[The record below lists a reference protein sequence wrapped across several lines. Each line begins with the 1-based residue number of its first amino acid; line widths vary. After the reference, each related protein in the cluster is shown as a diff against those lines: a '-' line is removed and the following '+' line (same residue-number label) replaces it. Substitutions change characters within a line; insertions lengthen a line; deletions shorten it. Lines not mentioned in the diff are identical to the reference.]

1 MAGFGGFSAWMHT
14 HLLCFSFEVGMT
26 LTHQMG
32 QLSKETCPHI
42 LSCESPLG
50 EASCLPGN
58 RGEGLSEWQLEGEDA
73 CFLPMGNGV
82 KKSFQPDSLTGQ
94 NAMSQRKC
102 NSYHYHLLTLKDEK
116 WDPAENVCTAS
127 VAAQGLCLVVCSQ
140 T

>member
-50 EASCLPGN
+50 EANCLLGN
-58 RGEGLSEWQLEGEDA
+58 GAEGLSEWQLQGEDA
-73 CFLPMGNGV
+73 WVLPMGNGV
-82 KKSFQPDSLTGQ
+82 
-94 NAMSQRKC
+94 
-102 NSYHYHLLTLKDEK
+102 
-116 WDPAENVCTAS
+116 
-127 VAAQGLCLVVCSQ
+127 
-140 T
+140 